1 MNHDFYVLSRRL
13 LHFANCELSRLAFLR
28 QVSKLIIDFAGCDEV
43 ELRLK
48 EGILTYGWK
57 FRLRPREISAFEI
70 LPGAHNPDGRIIPCS
85 HEDAILER
93 LCREVLNGRCEPSS
107 PVLTRHGS
115 FWTGDTEMPL
125 DFSPATDQPA
135 PAVIGGDYK
144 SIALI
149 PFAVNDENAGLLHLK
164 SRQRQFF
171 TPEQIELY
179 EGIAQTLGMA
189 VAVRRAQSGLRE
201 RIKELACL
209 YGILEVAV
217 RPSLTLED
225 ILQNIVNLLPPAMQR
240 PEIAAGRINL
250 DQRSHTTANFRESP
264 FKLAADIVV
273 GGERRGNV
281 EVAYLEDKPALES
294 GLFLDEEQSLIDA
307 VASQAALIIRRKE
320 TEGDRTKLQQQLRHA
335 DRLATIGQLAAGVA
349 HELNEPLANIL
360 GFAQLAKKSPG
371 LPAQTEQDIE
381 KIVASALH
389 AREVIKKLLTFARQ
403 MPPTKIRVNLNKIV
417 DEGLYFLESRC
428 AKLGIQLMR
437 ELAPELPDI
446 TADAT
451 QLQQVLVNLAVNAIQ
466 AMPQGGHLTVK
477 TLAGDDH
484 VLLVVEDTGA
494 GMTEEVKGK
503 LFAPFF
509 TTKDVGQG
517 TGLGLA
523 VVHGIVT
530 SHGGVINVESAAG
543 HGARFEIKLPIVEPL
558 EN

>member
-1 MNHDFYVLSRRL
+1 MNQDF
-13 LHFANCELSRLAFLR
+13 
-28 QVSKLIIDFAGCDEV
+28 
-43 ELRLK
+43 
-48 EGILTYGWK
+48 
-57 FRLRPREISAFEI
+57 
-70 LPGAHNPDGRIIPCS
+70 
-85 HEDAILER
+85 
-93 LCREVLNGRCEPSS
+93 
-107 PVLTRHGS
+107 
-115 FWTGDTEMPL
+115 
-125 DFSPATDQPA
+125 
-135 PAVIGGDYK
+135 
-144 SIALI
+144 
-149 PFAVNDENAGLLHLK
+149 
-164 SRQRQFF
+164 
-171 TPEQIELY
+171 Y
-179 EGIAQTLGMA
+179 EGIAPTAGIA
-189 VAVRRAQSGLRE
+189 AIARRAQFDLRE
-201 RIKELACL
+201 RIKELTSL
-209 YGILEVAV
+209 YGIMQVAV
-217 RPSLTLED
+217 RPDTSLED
-225 ILQNIVNLLPPAMQR
+225 ILQNIVNLLPPAMQH
-240 PEIAAGRINL
+240 PEMAVGRINL
-250 DQRSHTTANFRESP
+250 DHRSYTTKNFRESP
-264 FKLAADIVV
+264 LKLAADVV
-273 GGERRGNV
+273 VSGKRRGNV
-281 EVAYLEDKPALES
+281 EVAYLEDKPAAAI
-294 GLFLDEEQSLIDA
+294 GLFLEEEQSLIEA
-307 VASQAALIIRRKE
+307 VANHVALIVERRQAE
-320 TEGDRTKLQQQLRHA
+320 NDRSRLQQQLRHA

-403 MPPTKIRVNLNKIV
+403 MPPTKTRVNLNKIV
-417 DEGLYFLESRC
+417 EEGLYFLESRC

-466 AMPQGGHLTVK
+466 AMPQGGRLTVK
-477 TLAGDDH
+477 TRAGDSH

-530 SHGGVINVESAAG
+530 SHGGVINVESATG
-543 HGARFEIKLPIVEPL
+543 HGARFEIKLPIVESL